1 MEKILKE
8 IVNKNKEFYKD
19 GKVAD
24 YIPALKKAN
33 IEDCGISIIDRDK
46 KIYSFGDYNKNFTI
60 QSISK
65 IVSLTLA
72 IMDRGSEKIFQKVGY
87 EGTERPFN
95 DITYLGESHV
105 KKAINPMLNSG
116 AIAVTSLVK
125 GSGEE
130 RFNRILKLVRILAS
144 NPEIELDE
152 EVYKSEKDTGDR
164 NRAIGY
170 LMKSQGIMEGKVDDI
185 LDSYFKQCSISV
197 NTIDLAN
204 IGLSISNRFK
214 DIKFESDIDKDQ
226 LSKLLIGIMTHS
238 GMYNS
243 SGKWSVDVGIPSKS
257 GVAGGLLS
265 VVPNKYGI
273 GFYGPAL
280 DGYGNSLLGY
290 RVLKDLSKELDLS
303 IY

>member
-1 MEKILKE
+1 MEEILRKIVKT
-8 IVNKNKEFYKD
+8 NKEFYKD

-24 YIPALKKAN
+24 YIPALKKAK
-33 IEDCGISIIDRDK
+33 IEDCGISIIGKDK
-46 KIYSFGDYNKNFTI
+46 IIYSFGDYNKNFTI

-65 IVSLTLA
+65 VVALMLA
-72 IMDRGSEKIFQKVGY
+72 IMDRGSERIFQTVGY

-95 DITYLGESHV
+95 DISYLGEDHV
-105 KKAINPMLNSG
+105 KRAINPMLNSG

-130 RFNRILKLVRILAS
+130 RFNRILQLVRTLAS

-170 LMKSQGIMEGKVDDI
+170 LMKSKGIIQGNVDDI

-197 NTIDLAN
+197 DTIDLAN

-214 DIKFESDIDKDQ
+214 DIKLESDIDKDE
-226 LSKLLIGIMTHS
+226 LSKLLVAIMVHS

-243 SGKWSVDVGIPSKS
+243 SGQWSVDVGLPSKS
-257 GVAGGLLS
+257 GVAGGVLS
-265 VVPNKYGI
+265 VVPGKYGI

-280 DGYGNSLLGY
+280 DENGNSLLGY
-290 RVLKDLSKELDLS
+290 RILKDLSQELDLS